1 MVARNVRVAT
11 PAPSRPAMSGRTRS
25 ASAVSGES
33 ISLVTAITRPP
44 TRNRRA
50 ASTVSRVRPDAEI
63 ATKTRS
69 SAGGVGAE
77 VDASSAHAG
86 MPARGGLGGR
96 RHRRIPR
103 AAQAAEHETAWSIA
117 DRCQWSVVRRVGVEQ
132 RRERRWARR
141 RCPHGACA
149 TRSSVTPRL
158 DRGTGRASPRSARTA
173 APAGMSRRRRTRRA
187 PCRPR
192 RRAAGHDVG
201 PRAVPAGPPGTP
213 RGTARAPARSGV
225 QVEADVLQP
234 PAVGGFRAST
244 MRLTWSSER
253 SIEAT
258 SRSAGRCALRAST
271 GLSGSPSK
279 STMRNPSGAINTW
292 PRW

>member
-25 ASAVSGES
+25 ASAVSGRS

-77 VDASSAHAG
+77 VDELGPCGDAG
-86 MPARGGLGGR
+86 AAGFGGR

-103 AAQAAEHETAWSIA
+103 AAQAAELR
-117 DRCQWSVVRRVGVEQ
+117 DRLVDRRSLPMVRRPP
-132 RRERRWARR
+132 RRRRAASRAQMARR
-141 RCPHGACA
+141 RCPHGAA
-149 TRSSVTPRL
+149 RRDPRSRRASIEAR
-158 DRGTGRASPRSARTA
+158 RASPRSARTA
-173 APAGMSRRRRTRRA
+173 RPAGMSRHRRTRRA

-192 RRAAGHDVG
+192 RRAAGQG
-201 PRAVPAGPPGTP
+201 RCRPTRRSSRPASTP
-213 RGTARAPARSGV
+213 RGTARAPARSRRPGRGRRA
-225 QVEADVLQP
+225 QA
-234 PAVGGFRAST
+234 PAVGGFAAST
-244 MRLTWSSER
+244 SAARDVVERAEHRGDVTQRQAMRP
-253 SIEAT
+253 AT
-258 SRSAGRCALRAST
+258 ST

-279 STMRNPSGAINTW
+279 STIRNPSGAINTW